1 LKFRAELAPELWRQR
16 SRSRYEMSDTK
27 KTPPRPKQEISDPH
41 EFYRQG
47 LGPGYPEEEF
57 GPGEKARQK
66 PDEPVPL
73 RNFRGDRYTRFDR
86 PGRKNPGLTRKS

>member
-1 LKFRAELAPELWRQR
+1 
-16 SRSRYEMSDTK
+16 MSNAGK
-27 KTPPRPKQEISDPH
+27 PPRKPQRDISDPH

-57 GPGEKARQK
+57 GPGEMARSK

-86 PGRKNPGLTRKS
+86 PARKP